1 MKMDGTERIPA
12 PREAVWAALND
23 PEVLRE
29 CIPGCQTLDK
39 VDDTHLTATVQV
51 KMGPVK
57 ASFDGEV
64 ELQDLDPPQSYTI
77 RGEGKGGV
85 AGHASGGANVRL
97 REAEGGTETDLAY
110 EVDAKVGGK
119 IAQLGSRLVDSTA
132 RKLAGQFFGN
142 LREHFEKGSA

>member
-23 PEVLRE
+23 PEILE
-29 CIPGCQTLDK
+29 KCIPGCQSLEK

-64 ELQDLDPPQSYTI
+64 ELLNINAPVSYTI

-85 AGHASGGANVRL
+85 AGHASGGADVSL
-97 REAEGGTETDLAY
+97 MEAGEETELSYD
-110 EVDAKVGGK
+110 VDAKVGGK

-132 RKLAGQFFGN
+132 RKLAKQFFGN
-142 LREHFEKGSA
+142 LREHFETA

>member
-23 PEVLRE
+23 PDVLKA
-29 CIPGCQTLDK
+29 CIPGCQSLQK

-57 ASFDGEV
+57 ANFDGAV
-64 ELQDLDPPQSYTI
+64 ELQDLNPPEAYTI

-85 AGHASGGANVRL
+85 AGHASGGADVRL
-97 REAEGGTETDLAY
+97 AEEGAETLLSYD
-110 EVDAKVGGK
+110 VDAKVGGK
-119 IAQLGSRLVDSTA
+119 IAQLGSRLIDSTA
-132 RKLAGQFFGN
+132 KKLAGQFFGN
-142 LREHFEKGSA
+142 LREHFEKA